1 MPAFSTRTYDPV
13 FAACALLDDPEHRA
27 LVVCRSRVFP
37 ISSPACL
44 RSSFA
49 LADDVSHEHAAAA
62 NARHSE
68 EGARCSVPGPVKE
81 TLLHAQ
87 LARQE
92 RIVRIDQIRSAGAP
106 PSLPAPLLG
115 DSLLSRSSSSSLG
128 PVSSSA
134 SSASFVAEMEV
145 ASLVLRARDEQ
156 RTRRRGRGPPASPAS
171 SSAAAGSSLASV
183 RHVATWYGVH
193 SGMHPRLSD
202 TVQPL
207 ASRDGAGAEVEGLV
221 RDRRFLRYGDY
232 LHAEGRDTT
241 TLSAPSVGKGTPPS
255 SLAPARRSG

>member
-1 MPAFSTRTYDPV
+1 MCVVGRPRTTRARCVSFSSLPNLTPHD
-13 FAACALLDDPEHRA
+13 
-27 LVVCRSRVFP
+27 
-37 ISSPACL
+37 CL
-44 RSSFA
+44 RSPLS

-62 NARHSE
+62 YARHLE

-81 TLLHAQ
+81 AVLHAE
-87 LARQE
+87 LVRQE
-92 RIVRIDQIRSAGAP
+92 RIVRVDQIRSAGARGS
-106 PSLPAPLLG
+106 PSLPPPLLG

-145 ASLVLRARDEQ
+145 AGLVLRARDEQ

-207 ASRDGAGAEVEGLV
+207 ASRDGVGAEVEGLV

>member
-1 MPAFSTRTYDPV
+1 MCVVGRPRTTRARCVSFSSLPNLT
-13 FAACALLDDPEHRA
+13 
-27 LVVCRSRVFP
+27 
-37 ISSPACL
+37 PACL
-44 RSSFA
+44 RSPLS

-62 NARHSE
+62 YARHLE

-81 TLLHAQ
+81 AVLHAE
-87 LARQE
+87 LVRQE
-92 RIVRIDQIRSAGAP
+92 RIVRVDQIRSAGARGS
-106 PSLPAPLLG
+106 PSLPPPLLG
-115 DSLLSRSSSSSLG
+115 DSLLSRSSSSSLRCDFG
-128 PVSSSA
+128 PFFSS
-134 SSASFVAEMEV
+134 VAEMEV
-145 ASLVLRARDEQ
+145 AGLVLRARDEQ
-156 RTRRRGRGPPASPAS
+156 RARRRGRGPLASTAS
-171 SSAAAGSSLASV
+171 SSSAAGSSLASV